1 MFQPVKVK
9 SPWSQMA
16 IFLGLLATS
25 FFVYGILSTLVLKGY
40 GLSLQAVSPVQID
53 WSNPRHVNILKGLQ
67 ALSSLIIFLVPA
79 YAFSRLIY
87 SGNYAHWLGFRSA
100 DRLNMYVLAG
110 GIIFFAFPVV
120 FWLGQWNEQLPLPH
134 WLKQLE
140 VDTTEQMKAF
150 LRNEG
155 VGGVILNVIL
165 IALLPAIGEEVCFRS
180 ILQRII
186 IQITR
191 KATTGILVTA
201 FIFSAL
207 HFQFEGFLPRM
218 FLGFMLGYLYWYSG
232 SIWTS
237 MLAHFVNNAVQVVVV
252 SYAPQYISETPV
264 LPLLLVITSG
274 VTVAAILWFY
284 QQESRQSFTLVYGEP
299 GDPV

>member
-1 MFQPVKVK
+1 V
-9 SPWSQMA
+9 
-16 IFLGLLATS
+16 
-25 FFVYGILSTLVLKGY
+25 
-40 GLSLQAVSPVQID
+40 
-53 WSNPRHVNILKGLQ
+53 
-67 ALSSLIIFLVPA
+67 II
-79 YAFSRLIY
+79 
-87 SGNYAHWLGFRSA
+87 
-100 DRLNMYVLAG
+100 
-110 GIIFFAFPVV
+110 
-120 FWLGQWNEQLPLPH
+120 
-134 WLKQLE
+134 
-140 VDTTEQMKAF
+140 
-150 LRNEG
+150 
-155 VGGVILNVIL
+155 

-191 KATTGILVTA
+191 NAMSGILITA

-284 QQESRQSFTLVYGEP
+284 QQESRQRFTLVYGEP
-299 GDPV
+299 GGQI